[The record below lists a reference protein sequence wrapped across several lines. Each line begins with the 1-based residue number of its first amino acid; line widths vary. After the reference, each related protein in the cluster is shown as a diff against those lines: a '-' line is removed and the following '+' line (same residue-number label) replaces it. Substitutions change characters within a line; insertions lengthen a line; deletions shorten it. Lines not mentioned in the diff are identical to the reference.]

1 MFFVHESSIASVAK
15 ILVQLTL
22 KNALK
27 KYFLFTGVG
36 IYPALTGVL
45 GMNLPLIANLFIFI
59 VLVAMLAKIGRD
71 NGSLPRKV
79 LAGLIFGILFGL
91 SLHTIYGS
99 DSPILKASINWFNLV
114 GNGYVQLLQMIVMPL
129 VFASILSAVAR
140 LHNASALGKISV
152 LTIGVLL
159 FTTAISALVGVF
171 VSWLFGLNAGGL
183 VQGATETARLAVL
196 QNNYVDKVAS
206 LSTPQLLLSFVP
218 KNPFA
223 DLTGASPTSIIS
235 VVIFAAFLGVAALHL
250 VRDDKQ
256 KGECVLAAIEVL
268 QAWVMKLVRL
278 IMKLTPYGV
287 MALMT
292 KVVASS
298 NVNDIIKLGSF
309 VLASYLGLAIMF
321 AVHALLLSVNGVNPI
336 RFFHKVWP
344 VITFAFTSRSSAATI
359 PLNVEA
365 QTCRLGVA
373 ESIASFSA
381 SFGATIGQ
389 NGCAG
394 LYPTMLA
401 VMVAPTVG
409 INPFDPLWIASL
421 TAIVTL
427 SSAGVAGVGGGATFA
442 ALIVLPTMGLP
453 VTLVALLISIEP
465 LIDMGRTALNVNGS
479 MTAGILT
486 SQWLRQTDKMR
497 LNSNT
502 DNESTLPHH

>member
-1 MFFVHESSIASVAK
+1 
-15 ILVQLTL
+15 
-22 KNALK
+22 
-27 KYFLFTGVG
+27 
-36 IYPALTGVL
+36 
-45 GMNLPLIANLFIFI
+45 MNFPLIINLVVFVALLLLLAKASRTGWSLSKK
-59 VLVAMLAKIGRD
+59 VLV
-71 NGSLPRKV
+71 
-79 LAGLIFGILFGL
+79 GLVVGVLFGL
-91 SLHTIYGS
+91 ALHIIYGEN
-99 DSPILKASINWFNLV
+99 SPVIKESVSWFNLV

-140 LHNASALGKISV
+140 LHNASSLGKISL

-159 FTTAISALVGVF
+159 FTTAIAAAVGVF
-171 VSWLFGLNAGGL
+171 VTWLFGLNASGL
-183 VQGATETARLAVL
+183 VQGAQETARLAAI
-196 QNNYVDKVAS
+196 QSNYVGKVAD
-206 LSTPQLLLSFVP
+206 LSAPQLLLSFVP

-235 VVIFAAFLGVAALHL
+235 VVIFAAFLGVAALQL
-250 VRDDKQ
+250 LKDDVE
-256 KGECVLAAIEVL
+256 KGQRVLKAIDTL

-287 MALMT
+287 LALMT
-292 KVVASS
+292 KVVATS
-298 NVNDIIKLGSF
+298 NLSDIIKLGSF

-321 AVHALLLSVNGVNPI
+321 AVHALLLSVNGVNPL
-336 RFFHKVWP
+336 RFFRKVWP

-359 PLNVEA
+359 PLSVEA
-365 QTCRLGVA
+365 QTRRLGIP
-373 ESIASFSA
+373 ESIASFAA

-409 INPFDPLWIASL
+409 INPFDPMWIATL
-421 TAIVTL
+421 IGIVTL

-442 ALIVLPTMGLP
+442 ALIVLPAMGLP

-479 MTAGILT
+479 MTAGTLT
-486 SQWLRQTDKMR
+486 SQWLKQTDRQIM
-497 LNSNT
+497 NT
-502 DNESTLPHH
+502 DADNEAELAHR